1 MDVTRRSERRQ
12 FVRAA
17 VRRLHR
23 DERGQS
29 LAIILALVTVLFL
42 MGSALAAHASVAL
55 RTTVA
60 NETQAGDL
68 HAADAGAELGM
79 WWQRNGK
86 AGNPPNITVNALT
99 VNTTVGITGFV
110 PCDTPSPTRV
120 TGFEHGALSTAGGG
134 LFSNVNGAGVTID
147 NAVART
153 GSYSL
158 KIVDPAGSTDSARI
172 AVGANL
178 AVVRL
183 YLRLASLPAAD
194 VGELLSLDAA
204 TGNDLRIGYQS
215 AGARLTIRFG
225 NTAVTTSSSSVAAA
239 TWYQLD
245 LRMVANTNPRT
256 ADWQLNGVAQT
267 SISWV
272 GGASTINS
280 LRFGSTVSA
289 DPYTANYDD
298 VLMTATSGDYPLGA
312 GTVVALRPNGM
323 GTSATPGSFRNND
336 GSAIDANTYTRVDD
350 SPMTN
355 ITEYIL
361 QQTIGTTAY
370 VELTMADTA
379 AACVVGV
386 SGVLAYHAQTAAA
399 DNGKAS
405 FFDGG
410 TERVVYSGDMS
421 QTAIQYAS
429 AIIAPAAAAWTPG
442 AVNGLRA
449 RVGYSND
456 VTGNPYWDSLL
467 LEVATGITV
476 PGTVTVT
483 STAGNSTV
491 TTTYTD
497 VGNASPTLL
506 SWSTTQ

>member
-1 MDVTRRSERRQ
+1 MSPR
-12 FVRAA
+12 
-17 VRRLHR
+17 VRRRHPLTGAVARFHR

-29 LAIILALVTVLFL
+29 LAIILTLVTVLFL
-42 MGSALAAHASVAL
+42 MGSALAVHASVAL

-60 NETQAGDL
+60 NEAQAGDL
-68 HAADAGAELGM
+68 YAADAGAELGM
-79 WWQRNGK
+79 WWQRNGNP
-86 AGNPPNITVNALT
+86 GDPPNITVNGLT
-99 VNTTVGITGFV
+99 VNSTVGITGFV
-110 PCDTPSPTRV
+110 PCDTPTPIRV
-120 TGFEHGALSTAGGG
+120 TGFESGALSTAGGG
-134 LFSNVNGAGVTID
+134 LFSNINGAGVTID

-158 KIVDPAGSTDSARI
+158 RIVDPTGATHSARI
-172 AVGANL
+172 AVGTNL

-183 YLRLASLPAAD
+183 YLRLAALPAAD

-204 TGNDLRIGYQS
+204 AGNDLRIGYQAS
-215 AGARLTIRFG
+215 GARLTIRFG
-225 NTAVTTSSSSVAAA
+225 TVAATASTSSVVAG
-239 TWYQLD
+239 TWYQLN

-272 GGASTINS
+272 GTASTITS

-298 VLMTATSGDYPLGA
+298 VLMTATSGDFPLGS
-312 GTVVALRPNGM
+312 GTVVPLRPNGM
-323 GTSATPGSFRNND
+323 GTSATPGSFRNDD
-336 GSAIDANTYTRVDD
+336 GSAIDANTYVRLDE
-350 SPMTN
+350 SPMT
-355 ITEYIL
+355 TTTDYIR
-361 QQTIGTTAY
+361 QQTIGAAAY

-386 SGVLAYHAQTAAA
+386 SGVLAYHAQTTAA
-399 DNGKAS
+399 DNGKTS
-405 FFDGG
+405 FFDGA
-410 TERVVYSGDMS
+410 TERIVYSGDMS

-429 AIIAPAAAAWTPG
+429 AIITPAAAAWTPA

-449 RVGYSND
+449 RVGYSGD
-456 VTGNPYWDSLL
+456 VTPNPYWAALL

-476 PGTVTVT
+476 PGLVTVT
-483 STAGNSTV
+483 STGGNSTV

-497 VGNASPTLL
+497 VGSASPNLTT
-506 SWSTTQ
+506 WSTNR